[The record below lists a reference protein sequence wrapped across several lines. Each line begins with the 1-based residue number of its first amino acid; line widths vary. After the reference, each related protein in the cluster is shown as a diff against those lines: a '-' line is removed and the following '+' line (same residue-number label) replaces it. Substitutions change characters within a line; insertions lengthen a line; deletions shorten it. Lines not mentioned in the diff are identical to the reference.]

1 MSSAERYVA
10 LRDRVAVVTGG
21 SGVLGSEMCRE
32 LSAAGAKVAVLGRD
46 QHKLEA
52 LSAEL
57 RAAGGKAVGLV
68 CNVLDRASLESAA
81 SRIAETLGPCDILI
95 NAAGGNHPKGIT
107 AQEYFELDAAPAH
120 AGMGFFDLDL
130 EGFKF
135 VFDLN
140 LLGTLLPTQTFARQM
155 LGRSGCSVI
164 NLSSM
169 SALKPLTKVAAY
181 SASKA
186 AVTNLTQWLAVH
198 FAQALIRVNAIAP
211 GFFLTEQNRALML
224 QADGSFTPRAEKVIA
239 HTPMRRFGEPRELL
253 GALLWLCNPSLSGF
267 VTGAIIPIDG
277 GFSAYSGV

>member
-1 MSSAERYVA
+1 VNRAERWGQ
-10 LRDRVAVVTGG
+10 LHDKVAVVTGG

-32 LSAAGAKVAVLGRD
+32 LAAAGAKVAVLGRD
-46 QHKLEA
+46 LAKVET
-52 LSAEL
+52 LSAQL
-57 RAAGGKAVGLV
+57 RAAGGTAVGV
-68 CNVLDRASLESAA
+68 TCDVVERASLDVAA
-81 SRIAETLGPCDILI
+81 ARIAETLGPCDILI

-107 AQEYFELDAAPAH
+107 AQEYFELDAQPEL
-120 AGMGFFDLDL
+120 AGGFFDLDL

-140 LLGTLLPTQTFARQM
+140 LLGTLLPTQAFARQM

-164 NLSSM
+164 NISSM

-198 FAQALIRVNAIAP
+198 FAHALIRVNAIAP
-211 GFFLTEQNRALML
+211 GFFLTDQNRTLML
-224 QADGSFTPRAEKVIA
+224 QADGTFTPRASKVIA

-253 GALLWLCNPSLSGF
+253 GALLWLCDPSLSGF
-267 VTGAIIPIDG
+267 VTGAVIPIDG
-277 GFSAYSGV
+277 GFSAYAGV